1 MLRYLTAG
9 ESHGQALTAIV
20 EGFPSGVRVDT
31 SVIDRELERRQG
43 GYGRGKR
50 QKLETDR
57 VIIDAGIFHG
67 ETTGAPIT
75 LRLVNN
81 DAKLERLQEPA
92 APRGGHID
100 LAGAINYQTGIRQ
113 VLERASARETAM
125 RVAVGGLARLL
136 LRELGIDVFGYVLEL
151 GGIAAPPLSLEIK
164 VRDASPVYTL
174 NPQADAAI
182 VAAIDAAQEA
192 GDTLGGIVE
201 TIVTGCP
208 IGLGSHAQW
217 DRKLDARLAAAVMS
231 VQAIKGVEIGLG
243 IEAARRPGSKVMDPI
258 RYEPD
263 HPADDRRFGF
273 RRPTNNAGGHRRRDV
288 QRRADRDPGGQEAD
302 QHAGRAGALGE
313 HGDQGPEPGL
323 VRAIRRLRGARR
335 QRDRR
340 GRRRLRDRR
349 GDRREVRRHQRP
361 GHQDGD
367 GRDARVESQASGIV
381 VAGGGEPAG
390 SLMGTRGRSR
400 PIQSSSLML
409 EASPSVA
416 ISRDDAMP

>member
-1 MLRYLTAG
+1 MLRYLTSG

-20 EGFPSGVRVDT
+20 EGFPSGVTLDT
-31 SVIDRELERRQG
+31 SLVDRELERRQG

-57 VIIDAGIFHG
+57 LIIDAGLYHG
-67 ETTGAPIT
+67 VTTGGPIT
-75 LRLVNN
+75 LRLVNK
-81 DAKLERLQEPA
+81 DAKLERLIEPA

-136 LRELGIDVFGYVLEL
+136 LGELGISVFGYVVEL
-151 GGIAAPPLSLEIK
+151 GGITAPPVSFDIK

-174 NPQADAAI
+174 NPEADTAI
-182 VAAIDAAQEA
+182 VAAIDAAQAA

-263 HPADDRRFGF
+263 HPAEDRRFGF
-273 RRPTNNAGGHRRRDV
+273 RRPTNNAGGIE
-288 QRRADRDPGGQEAD
+288 GGTSN
-302 QHAGRAGALGE
+302 GE
-313 HGDQGPEPGL
+313 PII
-323 VRAIRRLRGARR
+323 VRAAKKPISTLAARGPSVNMATKAPAPASYERS
-335 QRDRR
+335 D
-340 GRRRLRDRR
+340 
-349 GDRREVRRHQRP
+349 VCAVP
-361 GHQDGD
+361 
-367 GRDARVESQASGIV
+367 AASVIVENV
-381 VAGGGEPAG
+381 VAFEIAAAIVEKYVGTSLDAIKAAMAAMHELTRERLAHWGDEGGE
-390 SLMGTRGRSR
+390 TRRTTG
-400 PIQSSSLML
+400 
-409 EASPSVA
+409 
-416 ISRDDAMP
+416 

>member
-151 GGIAAPPLSLEIK
+151 GGIAAAPLSLELK

-174 NPQADAAI
+174 NPRADAAI

-273 RRPTNNAGGHRRRDV
+273 RRPTNNAGGIEGGTSNGEPIVIRAAKKPISTLAARGPSVNMATKAPSPASYERSDV
-288 QRRADRDPGGQEAD
+288 CAVPAASVIVEA
-302 QHAGRAGALGE
+302 
-313 HGDQGPEPGL
+313 
-323 VRAIRRLRGARR
+323 
-335 QRDRR
+335 
-340 GRRRLRDRR
+340 
-349 GDRREVRRHQRP
+349 
-361 GHQDGD
+361 
-367 GRDARVESQASGIV
+367 V
-381 VAGGGEPAG
+381 VAFEIAAAIVEKYV
-390 SLMGTRGRSR
+390 GTSALAIKTAMAAMHESNRKH
-400 PIQSSSLML
+400 L
-409 EASPSVA
+409 ESWSPGVVN
-416 ISRDDAMP
+416 PPVH